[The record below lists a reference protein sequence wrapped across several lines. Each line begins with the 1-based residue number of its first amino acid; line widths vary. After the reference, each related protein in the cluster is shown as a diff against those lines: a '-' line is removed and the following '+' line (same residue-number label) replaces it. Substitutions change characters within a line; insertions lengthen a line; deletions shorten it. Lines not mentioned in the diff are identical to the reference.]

1 VCVIGGAIPV
11 RPDRAPH
18 LHRTE
23 RRWLPPIAILAL
35 IVFVTAGAR
44 GVEAA
49 LADPP
54 GPAVVVGRV
63 RIDPRPGWTEEPGL
77 RLDEGSVHRRVV
89 TRGGAALI
97 VTSIEGRRDDAR
109 SLATEY
115 LEMVLRQRFVQL
127 RVTGARPVTVA
138 DALPGVRFA
147 YLGVTHDRATV
158 EGVVTAATGPAG
170 DGVIFDALSPEGTL
184 AGVASD
190 VGAMIDGARV
200 G

>member
-1 VCVIGGAIPV
+1 MIGGAIPV

-23 RRWLPPIAILAL
+23 RRWIPPIAILAL
-35 IVFVTAGAR
+35 IAFITAGAR

-49 LADPP
+49 LSEPP

-63 RIDPRPGWTEEPGL
+63 RIDPRPGWTEEPSL
-77 RLDEGSVHRRVV
+77 RVDEGPVHRRVL
-89 TRGGAALI
+89 TSGGAALI
-97 VTSIEGRRDDAR
+97 VTSVEGSRDDAS

-115 LEMVLRQRFVQL
+115 LETVLRERFVQL

-147 YLGVTHDRATV
+147 YLGVTRDRATV
-158 EGVVTAATGPAG
+158 EGVVTAVTGPAG
-170 DGVIFDALSPEGTL
+170 DGVVFDALSPEGSL